1 MATTARRRSR
11 IVDLL
16 LLLPALGVGV
26 LLLAV
31 FVADRTG
38 ASLADLLQPDA
49 VTELVPAAF
58 TSDGR

>member
-38 ASLADLLQPDA
+38 ASLAELLQPGA